1 LLATAASPHD
11 VEPDTPPYDEFRRP
25 APAEAPASE
34 IIADDDT
41 APDRPTSL
49 EAASAVEER
58 LGPATPVEV
67 CVLGHIEVHG
77 VPRIQRAK
85 ALELIVYLALHP
97 AGVDLERL
105 WEALWPERPL
115 TRATLHSAA
124 SVARAHLGDAPDGTT
139 YLPLAREGLYRLSP
153 LISLDWTRFQTL
165 TQLANQDDS
174 RAVAAVRQALELVRG
189 IPLEGATPGD
199 YEWAFAH
206 RTEMESAIGDAAEQL
221 ARMYLDQGSLSDAIW
236 AARRGLLASPY
247 DERLYRQLMRAAY
260 QAGNPPG
267 VDAIMRELLHVL
279 DAEDEPAD
287 DLHPET
293 VELYKKLR
301 GTRLLRT

>member
-1 LLATAASPHD
+1 M
-11 VEPDTPPYDEFRRP
+11 
-25 APAEAPASE
+25 
-34 IIADDDT
+34 
-41 APDRPTSL
+41 
-49 EAASAVEER
+49 VEER
-58 LGPATPVEV
+58 LASATPIEI
-67 CVLGHIEVHG
+67 CILGHIEVHG

-85 ALELIVYLALHP
+85 ALELIVIMALHP

-115 TRATLHSAA
+115 NRPTLHSAA
-124 SVARAHLGDAPDGTT
+124 SVARAHLGDAPDGTP

-165 TQLANQDDS
+165 TQLASQDDS
-174 RAVAAVRQALELVRG
+174 RAIPALRQALDLVRG
-189 IPLEGATPGD
+189 IPLEGTSPGD

-206 RTEMESAIGDAAEQL
+206 RTEMESAIGDAAERL
-221 ARMYLDQGSLSDAIW
+221 ARRYLDQHDHASATW

-260 QAGNPPG
+260 QTGNLTA

-279 DAEDEPAD
+279 DAEGEPVDE
-287 DLHPET
+287 LHPET